1 MSIII
6 ISTMSNSGKSLITSC
21 LIRLAKDR
29 GLSPQPFKSQ
39 NMSLNSYASY
49 DGGEIALAQAVQA
62 ISGDLVPMSYHNPIL
77 IKPSSDNKSEI
88 ILFGKPI
95 NVFTYGKFYE
105 MVNSLYP
112 KILEVLLKLKKENYI
127 IAEGAGS
134 FAEPNLLK
142 TDITNLRLAK
152 DADLNAILI
161 LDIDRGGSFASA
173 YGGYKIV
180 GRKLASKIKGFII
193 NKFRGDEEILKP
205 AISWLENRIK
215 AKYLGYIPYV
225 ESLLFPA
232 EDSMSINSFG
242 GGELDVAVINY
253 PYSSNLNDLYALNFL
268 NSTVRLIR
276 SPSEFGKP
284 DLVILPGSRN
294 VFKSLMW
301 MRRNGLEEKI
311 MKSNAVI
318 LGICGGFQIMGKKL
332 IDPAGIESGNENSE
346 LEGLGLFDFNVYYR
360 TEKVISLSEGLL
372 NGRKI
377 RGYEIRRGEIL
388 YRNDKELLTITKRGK
403 SPVNVP
409 DGAIKDRAIG
419 FSIHNGLYNEEIM
432 KLIINMLEDRSN
444 KSIIVKG
451 LPSFE
456 DFVKLSVSGFI
467 KALHNVAVDEIL
479 LL

>member
-161 LDIDRGGSFASA
+161 LYIDRDIF
-173 YGGYKIV
+173 
-180 GRKLASKIKGFII
+180 
-193 NKFRGDEEILKP
+193 
-205 AISWLENRIK
+205 
-215 AKYLGYIPYV
+215 
-225 ESLLFPA
+225 
-232 EDSMSINSFG
+232 
-242 GGELDVAVINY
+242 
-253 PYSSNLNDLYALNFL
+253 
-268 NSTVRLIR
+268 
-276 SPSEFGKP
+276 
-284 DLVILPGSRN
+284 
-294 VFKSLMW
+294 
-301 MRRNGLEEKI
+301 
-311 MKSNAVI
+311 
-318 LGICGGFQIMGKKL
+318 C
-332 IDPAGIESGNENSE
+332 
-346 LEGLGLFDFNVYYR
+346 
-360 TEKVISLSEGLL
+360 
-372 NGRKI
+372 
-377 RGYEIRRGEIL
+377 
-388 YRNDKELLTITKRGK
+388 
-403 SPVNVP
+403 
-409 DGAIKDRAIG
+409 
-419 FSIHNGLYNEEIM
+419 FSIRWI
-432 KLIINMLEDRSN
+432 
-444 KSIIVKG
+444 
-451 LPSFE
+451 
-456 DFVKLSVSGFI
+456 
-467 KALHNVAVDEIL
+467 
-479 LL
+479 